1 MWGKHTNSKGIYIKS
16 FDFLCNPIDQ
26 GGLGF
31 KEANKVN
38 QAMISR
44 IVWRLVSHPDDLWAQ
59 ILKGKYFKKSG
70 ALHSKKKSQS
80 SWIWKC
86 ILQGIAHIKQ
96 YSIWE
101 VGNGTMINI
110 WDDKWL
116 PARAQT
122 LAESFPTRNTS
133 ITLVSELIDSNTHKW
148 NIDLLTSLFDN
159 STVQEITNIRLYT
172 TNEGGLKRDKL
183 RWTLTKN
190 GEYSVKSLYAKLSN
204 PSNSIPVKTKKNWK
218 GLWAMDTSQRIKLF
232 IWKCIQDALPTRLKV
247 RYAENKSVCSV
258 IMLLNLLAIFSLIV
272 IMQKLSGIYSQWPIR
287 EYLKL

>member
-1 MWGKHTNSKGIYIKS
+1 M
-16 FDFLCNPIDQ
+16 
-26 GGLGF
+26 
-31 KEANKVN
+31 A
-38 QAMISR
+38 
-44 IVWRLVSHPDDLWAQ
+44 
-59 ILKGKYFKKSG
+59 
-70 ALHSKKKSQS
+70 
-80 SWIWKC
+80 
-86 ILQGIAHIKQ
+86 
-96 YSIWE
+96 
-101 VGNGTMINI
+101 
-110 WDDKWL
+110 

-247 RYAENKSVCSV
+247 RYVENKSVCSV